1 VHKVNSKIS
10 IINGELPMAK
20 KSDRV
25 RRREIKKA
33 EKAIRNKSRIIP
45 KRDTKSSLDRKET
58 FPESHVIT
66 LDDLTNPDFDK

>member
-1 VHKVNSKIS
+1 
-10 IINGELPMAK
+10 MAK

-33 EKAIRNKSRIIP
+33 EKAIRNKSRITP
-45 KRDTKSSLDRKET
+45 KRETKTVSDGSAT

-66 LDDLTNPDFDK
+66 LDDLTNPDSDK